1 MAHSTAEQRRNARLE
16 RIGANRP
23 PQQAPMDTPK
33 QHLAARL
40 VESGAMSR
48 NPYAGEAALNAP
60 IRSVATTLSDCAEWL
75 RMQDRAIVF
84 GIRTPEDAL
93 TLYRWHLNNPD
104 QDSDIEWW
112 PARRV
117 VELIG
122 YNPLNATGHIPTSI
136 KD

>member
-1 MAHSTAEQRRNARLE
+1 MAHSTAEQRRNAR
-16 RIGANRP
+16 IINGSKAAGS
-23 PQQAPMDTPK
+23 APMDTPK
-33 QHLAARL
+33 QRLAARL